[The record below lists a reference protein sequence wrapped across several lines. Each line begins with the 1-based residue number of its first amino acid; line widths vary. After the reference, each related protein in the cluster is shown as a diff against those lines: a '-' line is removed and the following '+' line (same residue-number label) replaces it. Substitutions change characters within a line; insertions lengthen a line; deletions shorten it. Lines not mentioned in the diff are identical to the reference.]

1 MREAIEAVVGNH
13 SIYSARRQ
21 EFDTGKKIPFR
32 ISPRPLYLSKEQ
44 KIDIQN
50 IGSDIS
56 CYFHIVDE
64 MYVNNMGGVRN
75 ILDTGKPQIFLAD
88 QLAHYLFARPDLI
101 ITEGGFSICEVETSP
116 FGLALAEILNQAY
129 QNKGFETMVDSGA
142 ISEQVRQN
150 TPIEGNIVYSKK
162 TQAYSGQITF
172 LADKVFSGDGRHWE
186 SQDADN
192 ITLQNNS
199 NIYRGFYLNEYL
211 SDPAI
216 KILLDRQITN
226 NDNTI
231 PSPTP
236 YMEEKAILSLIYDKR
251 FEEYLRI
258 KLGVASFKHLK
269 TVIPPTW
276 IVGQEQFFAPGMP
289 NNISS
294 SIELANLS
302 KSKRAYVLKS
312 SGFSENSS
320 WKEGVHFLQRESTEK
335 TLQLLHEAETDKTG
349 LHIVQ
354 EFKKGLNIPLNYE
367 SEDEKS
373 EMPMTARIRL
383 TPYFA
388 VTNNGQDGKLIAIK
402 ATGCE
407 NTDFIH
413 ASSTSINT
421 AVN

>member
-32 ISPRPLYLSKEQ
+32 VSPRPLYLSKEQ
-44 KIDIQN
+44 KTDIHN
-50 IGSDIS
+50 IGNDIS
-56 CYFHIVDE
+56 CYFHVVDE

-75 ILDTGKPQIFLAD
+75 ILDTGKPQIFIGD
-88 QLAHYLFARPDLI
+88 TSSHYLFARPDLI
-101 ITEGGFSICEVETSP
+101 ITENGFSICEVETSP

-129 QNKGFETMVDSGA
+129 QNAGFETMVASDSLSG
-142 ISEQVRQN
+142 QVRQN
-150 TPIEGNIVYSKK
+150 TPIEGNIIYSKR
-162 TQAYSGQITF
+162 TQAYSGQMTF
-172 LADKVFSGDGRHWE
+172 LADKVFSGNGRHW
-186 SQDADN
+186 SAQDADN
-192 ITLQNNS
+192 ITPSSKS

-216 KILLDRQITN
+216 KILLDRQIVS
-226 NDNTI
+226 NDHTI

-251 FEEYLRI
+251 FEEYLKTR
-258 KLGVASFKHLK
+258 LGDAAFKHLR

-276 IVGQEQFFAPGMP
+276 IVGQEQFFSPGMP
-289 NNISS
+289 NNITSS
-294 SIELANLS
+294 LELAKLS

-320 WKEGVHFLQRESTEK
+320 WKEGVHFLQRESSDK

-354 EFKKGLNIPLNYE
+354 EFKKGLNIPMNYE
-367 SEDEKS
+367 SEDEKT
-373 EMPMTARIRL
+373 EIPMSARIRL
-383 TPYFA
+383 TPYFS
-388 VTNNGQDGKLIAIK
+388 VTNDDQDGKLIAIK